1 MDKLYLARDLN
12 LEDIF
17 YPERKKMSD
26 VTDDFKKLIDSFEP
40 SDAGR
45 NEELARKLANI
56 VKERYGEELDAKL
69 RRFFEMERQC
79 LQTVK
84 EFKEEIKF
92 MQSAQ
97 EDIRRERAQFFS
109 STLRDVSQNLSQAQ
123 VDSSVASRWLQ
134 ELVNSYTQS
143 LNLSDGLVRS
153 SSIDLIGEIRSKAA
167 AATNA
172 RPEMAE

>member
-1 MDKLYLARDLN
+1 MAGPRPQAEPIIYLGG
-12 LEDIF
+12 E
-17 YPERKKMSD
+17 KMSD
-26 VTDDFKKLIDSFEP
+26 VAEDFKKALDGLEVNGTSTE
-40 SDAGR
+40 D
-45 NEELARKLANI
+45 LVRKLTDI
-56 VKERYGEELDAKL
+56 VKMRYGEELDSRL
-69 RRFFEMERQC
+69 RRFFEMEKQC

-109 STLRDVSQNLSQAQ
+109 STLRDVSQNLAQAQ

-134 ELVNSYTQS
+134 ELVSSYTQS

-153 SSIDLIGEIRSKAA
+153 GSIDLIGQIRSKAA
-167 AATNA
+167 ATV
-172 RPEMAE
+172 RPEVAPQE

>member
-1 MDKLYLARDLN
+1 MVSPRSHV
-12 LEDIF
+12 EDII
-17 YPERKKMSD
+17 YLGGERMSD
-26 VTDDFKKLIDSFEP
+26 VTDEFKKLIDGFEL
-40 SDAGR
+40 SGAGTK
-45 NEELARKLANI
+45 EELVRKLADI
-56 VKERYGEELDAKL
+56 VKARYGEELDAKL

-167 AATNA
+167 AAATA
-172 RPEMAE
+172 RPEMAEQD

>member
-1 MDKLYLARDLN
+1 
-12 LEDIF
+12 
-17 YPERKKMSD
+17 MSD
-26 VTDDFKKLIDSFEP
+26 VAEDFKKALDGLEVNGTSTE
-40 SDAGR
+40 D
-45 NEELARKLANI
+45 LVRKLTDI
-56 VKERYGEELDAKL
+56 VKMRYGEELDSRL
-69 RRFFEMERQC
+69 RRFFEMEKQC

-109 STLRDVSQNLSQAQ
+109 STLRDVSQNLAQAQ

-134 ELVNSYTQS
+134 ELVSSYTQS

-153 SSIDLIGEIRSKAA
+153 GSIDLIGQIRSKAA
-167 AATNA
+167 ATV
-172 RPEMAE
+172 RPEVAPQE